1 MVIGMSMMMIAM
13 MIVVML
19 ARSESFAFDTAGSRF
34 SMIRGINTDRTH
46 PVRPRDKVAMF
57 LLHHTMNRVIA
68 RMWRSDLDRFAD
80 R

>member
-34 SMIRGINTDRTH
+34 SMIRGINTD
-46 PVRPRDKVAMF
+46 
-57 LLHHTMNRVIA
+57 L
-68 RMWRSDLDRFAD
+68 
-80 R
+80 

>member
-34 SMIRGINTDRTH
+34 SMIRGINTSH
-46 PVRPRDKVAMF
+46 PFFGHCA
-57 LLHHTMNRVIA
+57 LSEHA
-68 RMWRSDLDRFAD
+68 RLQRRGIDILSRQPHLSASR
-80 R
+80 